1 MRNGERRTVF
11 DVHGVGDL
19 ARARRVLMLALLLR
33 AVLASLGLGAAR
45 LETHD
50 SSSYVALVC
59 VKEHNARGQAHGLA
73 RDRAASV
80 FLTAWLKPALL
91 HWRDTAPVWM
101 LHRCGGEPGG
111 WQTRATGRRA
121 PKRRYGVAASRRASL
136 MATGEYII

>member
-1 MRNGERRTVF
+1 ML
-11 DVHGVGDL
+11 DIHGVGDL
-19 ARARRVLMLALLLR
+19 AQARRRRLAVLMLALLGVR
-33 AVLASLGLGAAR
+33 LAHHLLGALR
-45 LETHD
+45 RERH
-50 SSSYVALVC
+50 ALR
-59 VKEHNARGQAHGLA
+59 NDHGVDLHTE
-73 RDRAASV
+73 AASHV
-80 FLTAWLKPALL
+80 VRRTDWHAIGQLGVLTAWLKPALL